1 MRLLPRWSLART
13 RLAISGALLSALFLA
28 LLAWGTRSSIRS
40 TTFADIDEELY
51 TLSVA
56 LGSSFELEGL
66 EESKRDTLKAGL
78 EVNAF
83 EFRLANHS
91 AILFQGDVPVAA
103 SGNLLKTKLPGGIA
117 PYKNRPEVPYTAV
130 EPYSGQNR
138 TCRFLVSH
146 LQGKARGATLV
157 LFRWIGPNLR
167 GLGRLDRALAG
178 FVVLG
183 FLGTAAILAGVVT
196 RALKTVEDVTA
207 IAEKVEATDLSGRVR
222 VLTGGEEFRR
232 LAAVINSLLERLDLA
247 FRAQK
252 RLIADAA
259 HELKTPTA
267 VLVGEAQEALRPDA
281 TEEERRESA
290 RTIERV
296 ARGLAR
302 EVDSL
307 LLLARGDA
315 AAPSPRARLDLAA
328 LAEEAVEATE
338 PLGAPRGVHCSF
350 RRVSAAWVSGDRA
363 GLLRVAANL
372 VSNAVLYTAPGTTV
386 EVSSGTSTSTVA
398 GAAPEAFFEVRDRGP
413 GVSPEE
419 RSRIFERFV
428 RLEEARAQNPEGSG
442 LGLAIVE
449 QVVAAHQ
456 GRVEIEER
464 EGGGAIFRAILPA
477 VRAPADAPAPSSTVE
492 PPADAVA
499 R

>member
-1 MRLLPRWSLART
+1 MRFLPRFALSRT
-13 RLAISGALLSALFLA
+13 RLAISGALLSALFLSVLA
-28 LLAWGTRSSIRS
+28 LGTRNSIRS
-40 TTFADIDEELY
+40 TTFADIDDELY

-91 AILFQGDVPVAA
+91 AILFKGDEAVAA
-103 SGNLLKTKLPGGIA
+103 SGNLLTTRLPGGIA
-117 PYKNRPEVPYTAV
+117 PYRDRPEVPYTAV

-138 TCRFLVSH
+138 TCRFLVTH

-157 LFRWIGPNLR
+157 LFRWIGPSLR
-167 GLGRLDRALAG
+167 ALNRNDRALAG

-196 RALKTVEDVTA
+196 RALKPVEEVTA
-207 IAEKVEATDLSGRVR
+207 IAEKVEASDLSGRVR
-222 VLTGGEEFRR
+222 VLAGGEEFRR

-267 VLVGEAQEALRPDA
+267 VLVGEAQEALRPEA
-281 TEEERRESA
+281 TVAERRESLE
-290 RTIERV
+290 TIQRV
-296 ARGLAR
+296 ARALAR

-315 AAPSPRARLDLAA
+315 AAPSPRDVLDLGA
-328 LAEEAVEATE
+328 LVEEAVEATE
-338 PLGAPRGVHCSF
+338 PLGGSRSVHCAL
-350 RRVSAAWVSGDRA
+350 RRLGPAWVHGDRA

-372 VSNAVLYTAPGTTV
+372 IANAVLYTAPGTVV
-386 EVSSGTSTSTVA
+386 EVEA
-398 GAAPEAFFEVRDRGP
+398 GSDGREAFLEVRDRGP
-413 GVSPEE
+413 GIAPGE
-419 RSRIFERFV
+419 RERIFERFV
-428 RLEEARAQNPEGSG
+428 RLDPARAQNPEGSG

-449 QVVAAHQ
+449 QVMRAHR
-456 GRVEIEER
+456 GRVDVR
-464 EGGGAIFRAILPA
+464 EHPGGGAIFRAVLPA
-477 VRAPADAPAPSSTVE
+477 AAEPATGSAPGPA
-492 PPADAVA
+492 ALAG
-499 R
+499 

>member
-1 MRLLPRWSLART
+1 MKLRWFRFRFARART
-13 RLAISGALLSALFLA
+13 RLAISGALLSALFLS
-28 LLAWGTRSSIRS
+28 LLALGTSSSVRDM
-40 TTFADIDEELY
+40 TFTDIDDELY
-51 TLSVA
+51 TLAVA

-78 EVNAF
+78 EANAF

-91 AILFQGDVPVAA
+91 AILFRGDTPVAA
-103 SGNLLKTKLPGGIA
+103 SGNLLKTRLPGGIA
-117 PYKNRPEVPYTAV
+117 PYRDRPEVPYTAI

-138 TCRFLVSH
+138 TARFLVTH

-167 GLGRLDRALAG
+167 TLSRLDRALAG
-178 FVVLG
+178 FVVIG

-196 RALKTVEDVTA
+196 RALKTVEEVTA
-207 IAEKVEATDLSGRVR
+207 TAESVEATDLSRRVR
-222 VLTGGEEFRR
+222 VLAGGEEFRR

-267 VLVGEAQEALRPDA
+267 VLVGEAQEALRRDA
-281 TEEERRESA
+281 TPEERRESVE
-290 RTIERV
+290 TIERV

-302 EVDSL
+302 EVDAL

-315 AAPSPRARLDLAA
+315 AEPSVRKTLDLAA
-328 LAEEAVEATE
+328 LAADAVETTE
-338 PLGAPRGVHCSF
+338 PLGGPRSVEVVF
-350 RRVSAAWVSGDRA
+350 RRLSPAWVHGEAA
-363 GLLRVAANL
+363 GLHRVAANL

-386 EVSSGTSTSTVA
+386 DVTAGSEGNEAFVEVS
-398 GAAPEAFFEVRDRGP
+398 DRGP
-413 GVSPEE
+413 GIRPEE
-419 RSRIFERFV
+419 RGRIFERFV
-428 RLEEARAQNPEGSG
+428 RLDLARAQNPEGSG

-449 QVVAAHQ
+449 QVVRAHG
-456 GRVEIEER
+456 GRMVVEER
-464 EGGGAIFRAILPA
+464 PGGGAIFRAIFPA
-477 VRAPADAPAPSSTVE
+477 VPAEE
-492 PPADAVA
+492 PGGKTAGG
-499 R
+499 

>member
-1 MRLLPRWSLART
+1 MRWLPRWSLART
-13 RLAISGALLSALFLA
+13 RLAISGALLSALFLT
-28 LLAWGTRSSIRS
+28 LLAWGMRNSIRT

-91 AILFQGDVPVAA
+91 AILFQGDTPVAA
-103 SGNLLKTKLPGGIA
+103 SGNLLKSQLPGGIT
-117 PYKNRPEVPYTAV
+117 PYRNRPEIPYTAI
-130 EPYSGQNR
+130 EPYSGQAR
-138 TCRFLVSH
+138 TCRFLVSR

-178 FVVLG
+178 FVILG

-267 VLVGEAQEALRPDA
+267 VLVGEAQEALRNDA
-281 TEEERRESA
+281 SEQERRESVQ
-290 RTIERV
+290 TIERV

-307 LLLARGDA
+307 LLIARGDA
-315 AAPSPRARLDLAA
+315 AVPSARTLLDLAVI
-328 LAEEAVEATE
+328 AEEAVESTE
-338 PLGAPRGVHCSF
+338 PLGGARQVHCSF
-350 RRVSAAWVSGDRA
+350 RRVSAAWVYGDRA

-372 VSNAVLYTAPGTTV
+372 VGNAVLYTAASTTV
-386 EVSSGTSTSTVA
+386 EVSAGTSD
-398 GAAPEAFFEVRDRGP
+398 GEAFVEVRDRGP
-413 GVSPEE
+413 GISPEE

-428 RLEEARAQNPEGSG
+428 RLDRARAQNPEGSG

-449 QVVAAHQ
+449 QVIAAHG
-456 GRVEIEER
+456 GRVEIGER
-464 EGGGAIFRAILPA
+464 EGGGAVFRAVLPA
-477 VRAPADAPAPSSTVE
+477 AQAPAEPSAPPLDPSSAAATGSG
-492 PPADAVA
+492 
-499 R
+499 

>member
-1 MRLLPRWSLART
+1 MKLPFLRFELART
-13 RLAISGALLSALFLA
+13 RLAFSGALLSALFLS
-28 LLAWGTRSSIRS
+28 LLAWGARSSVRS
-40 TTFADIDEELY
+40 KTFDDVDEELY
-51 TLSVA
+51 TLAVA

-91 AILFQGDVPVAA
+91 AILFKGDTPVAA
-103 SGNLLKTKLPGGIA
+103 SGNLMKTKLPGGIT
-117 PYKNRPEVPYTAV
+117 PYRDRPEVPFTAV

-138 TCRFLVSH
+138 MCRFLVTH
-146 LQGKARGATLV
+146 LQGKAHGATLV

-167 GLGRLDRALAG
+167 SLARLDRALAG
-178 FVVLG
+178 FVALG

-196 RALKTVEDVTA
+196 RALKTVEEVTA
-207 IAEKVEATDLSGRVR
+207 TAEAVEATDLSRRVR
-222 VLTGGEEFRR
+222 VLAGGEEFRR
-232 LAAVINSLLERLDLA
+232 LAAVINSLLERLDFA

-267 VLVGEAQEALRPDA
+267 VLVGEAQEALRAEA
-281 TEEERRESA
+281 TPEERRESIE
-290 RTIERV
+290 TIERV

-302 EVDSL
+302 EVDAL

-315 AAPSPRARLDLAA
+315 AAPNRSAVLDLGA

-338 PLGAPRGVHCSF
+338 PLGDPRSVRCAF
-350 RRVSAAWVSGDRA
+350 RRVAPAWVQGDRA

-372 VSNAVLYTAPGTTV
+372 VSNAVLYTAAGTVV
-386 EVSSGTSTSTVA
+386 EVSA
-398 GAAPEAFFEVRDRGP
+398 GSDGREAFVEVADRGP
-413 GVSPEE
+413 GVAPEE
-419 RSRIFERFV
+419 RDRIFDRFV
-428 RLEEARAQNPEGSG
+428 RLDPARAQNPEGSG

-449 QVVAAHQ
+449 QVVRAHH
-456 GRVEIEER
+456 GRIEVESR
-464 EGGGAIFRAILPA
+464 PGGGAIFRAILPA
-477 VRAPADAPAPSSTVE
+477 AAPETRADAPA
-492 PPADAVA
+492 ALAG
-499 R
+499 

>member
-1 MRLLPRWSLART
+1 MRLIPRFELSRT

-28 LLAWGTRSSIRS
+28 LLAWGTRSSVRS

-91 AILFQGDVPVAA
+91 AILFRGDEPVAA
-103 SGNLLKTKLPGGIA
+103 SGNLLKTRLPGGIG
-117 PYKNRPEVPYTAV
+117 PYRDRPEVPFTAV
-130 EPYSGQNR
+130 EPYTGQNR
-138 TCRFLVSH
+138 TCRFLVTH

-157 LFRWIGPNLR
+157 IFRWIGPSLR
-167 GLGRLDRALAG
+167 ALNRLDRALAG

-196 RALKTVEDVTA
+196 RALKTVEEVTA
-207 IAEKVEATDLSGRVR
+207 IAEKVEATDLTGRVR
-222 VLTGGEEFRR
+222 VLAGGQEFRR

-267 VLVGEAQEALRPDA
+267 VLVGEAQEALRSDA
-281 TEEERRESA
+281 TDEERRESLE
-290 RTIERV
+290 TVQRV
-296 ARGLAR
+296 ARALAR

-307 LLLARGDA
+307 LLLARGDSTS
-315 AAPSPRARLDLAA
+315 PSKRTTFDFAELV
-328 LAEEAVEATE
+328 EEAVEATE
-338 PLGAPRGVHCSF
+338 PLGLPHSVRCTFHRFGNAFVNGEK
-350 RRVSAAWVSGDRA
+350 A
-363 GLLRVAANL
+363 GLSRVATNL
-372 VSNAVLYTAPGTTV
+372 ISNAVLYTAPGTVV
-386 EVSSGTSTSTVA
+386 EITARSDRGEAILEVA
-398 GAAPEAFFEVRDRGP
+398 DRGP
-413 GVSPEE
+413 GVKAED
-419 RSRIFERFV
+419 RRLIFERFA
-428 RLEEARAQNPEGSG
+428 RLDTARAQNPEGSG
-442 LGLAIVE
+442 LGLAIVD
-449 QVVAAHQ
+449 QVVRAHQ
-456 GRVEIEER
+456 GRVEIEDR
-464 EGGGAIFRAILPA
+464 PEGGALFRVVLPA
-477 VRAPADAPAPSSTVE
+477 SGPAAGTAEDGLSRAPAGGG
-492 PPADAVA
+492 
-499 R
+499 

>member
-1 MRLLPRWSLART
+1 MRILPRWSLART

-28 LLAWGTRSSIRS
+28 LLAWGTRNSVRS
-40 TTFADIDEELY
+40 TTFADIDDELY

-56 LGSSFELEGL
+56 IGSSFELEGL

-91 AILFQGDVPVAA
+91 AILFRGDVPVAA
-103 SGNLLKTKLPGGIA
+103 SGNLLKTKLPGGIE
-117 PYKNRPEVPYTAV
+117 PYRNRPEVPYTAV

-157 LFRWIGPNLR
+157 LFRWIGPSLR
-167 GLGRLDRALAG
+167 ALSRLDRALAG

-222 VLTGGEEFRR
+222 VLAGGEEFRR

-315 AAPSPRARLDLAA
+315 ATPSPRALLDLAA
-328 LAEEAVEATE
+328 LAEEAVESTE
-338 PLGAPRGVHCSF
+338 PLGGPRRVHCSF
-350 RRVSAAWVSGDRA
+350 QRLAPAWVNGDRA

-372 VSNAVLYTAPGTTV
+372 VGNAVLYTAPGTVV
-386 EVSSGTSTSTVA
+386 EVAVGSQGR
-398 GAAPEAFFEVRDRGP
+398 EAFLEVRDRGP
-413 GVSPEE
+413 GVSQQE
-419 RSRIFERFV
+419 RERIFERFV
-428 RLEEARAQNPEGSG
+428 RLDTARAQNPEGSG

-449 QVVAAHQ
+449 QVVRAHQ
-456 GRVEIEER
+456 GRVEIHDR
-464 EGGGAIFRAILPA
+464 PGGGAIFRAVLPA
-477 VRAPADAPAPSSTVE
+477 AEAPAA
-492 PPADAVA
+492 ADTTAEAVGGRQTA
-499 R
+499 GLG